1 MVMVFK
7 IKLRTKELN
16 RLVEAVNILI
26 SPDLF
31 LVAGLEAELLERR
44 RGAILGKNY
53 ITYLVNTITLIDL

>member
-1 MVMVFK
+1 MVFK
-7 IKLRTKELN
+7 IQLHTKEPN

-44 RGAILGKNY
+44 RGAILGKNF
-53 ITYLVNTITLIDL
+53 ITSLVNTITLIDL